1 MRVNGTLVNYYF
13 HCRRQCWLHG
23 NRINLE
29 SNSEIVKI
37 GKALHEIRAE
47 ESESTEIGIENIR
60 LDKITKD
67 YLVEVKKSDADYE
80 AVKWQVLFYLKTLKN
95 KGIERRG
102 KIEFIEKKKAERK
115 IYYEDLTQERE
126 KELDEVVRAIET
138 LLESPFPP
146 GQETDKKCRQCAYFD
161 YCVL

>member
-1 MRVNGTLVNYYF
+1 M
-13 HCRRQCWLHG
+13 
-23 NRINLE
+23 
-29 SNSEIVKI
+29 
-37 GKALHEIRAE
+37 
-47 ESESTEIGIENIR
+47 
-60 LDKITKD
+60 
-67 YLVEVKKSDADYE
+67 
-80 AVKWQVLFYLKTLKN
+80 LFYLKALKN

-138 LLESPFPP
+138 LLENPYPP
-146 GQETDKKCRQCAYFD
+146 GREADKKCRQCAYFD